1 MYLYINISKHST
13 FDRIA
18 KDKRIRMSA
27 NSYQIIVMGQKDNRL
42 IALKAAINARA
53 IDLGITPNEIAYIDE
68 SAFVDAYD
76 RKKPT
81 FGLYFSNQARTV
93 PTPLNRLKEDSI
105 AIAPIVTSKTKVA
118 IEVPDELQHI
128 NVIEVGVNGENISR
142 LASLVFENFRLL
154 RKERGIFISYRRKGS
169 QPLANRLYEELD
181 SRGFDVFID
190 IRSVPPAVDFQA
202 ELWHRMSNVDTIL
215 LIDTPGFREGRWTK
229 AELAQANLLGLQ
241 TLHLLWPGQ
250 TEDPRF
256 AFSRFVKLEST
267 DFSGPTP
274 GRGATL
280 KQAVIDNIC
289 DLAEVLRAEAMALRY
304 AHLVDNFCDAARDL
318 TFEPTVHPE
327 RWISVDL
334 SNDRSLVVVPTVG
347 CPTSDRINAIFNS
360 ISGHKDGDTA
370 IWAIYDSR
378 GLHENWVKHLQWLGG
393 HLPVKTISIAEA
405 PVALKG
411 LLT

>member
-1 MYLYINISKHST
+1 MPN
-13 FDRIA
+13 
-18 KDKRIRMSA
+18 
-27 NSYQIIVMGQKDNRL
+27 NSYQIIVMGQKDTRL
-42 IALKAAINARA
+42 ALLKSAVNARA
-53 IDLGITPNEIAYIDE
+53 IDLGINPNEIFYLDE
-68 SAFVDAYD
+68 SEFMGVYD

-81 FGLYFSNQARTV
+81 FGLYFGNQAKTV
-93 PTPLNRLKEDSI
+93 PIPLNRLEEDSI
-105 AIAPIVTSKTKVA
+105 IIAPIVTSKTNVA
-118 IEVPDELQHI
+118 VEIPDELQHI
-128 NVIEVGVNGENISR
+128 NAIEVGMSGDNISR
-142 LASLVFENFRLL
+142 LVSLVFETFRLL

-229 AELAQANLLGLQ
+229 AELAQANLLGIQ

-256 AFSRFVKLEST
+256 AFSRFVKLSVT

-280 KQAVIDNIC
+280 KQAVVDNIC
-289 DLAEVLRAEAMALRY
+289 DLAEMLRAEATAIRY
-304 AHLVDNFCDAARDL
+304 AHLVDNFCDAVRDL
-318 TFEPTVHPE
+318 NFEPSVQPE

-334 SNDRSLVVVPTVG
+334 RNGSSLAVVPTVG
-347 CPTSDRINAIFNS
+347 CPTSDRINTIFNS
-360 ISGHKDGDTA
+360 ISEHKADGTA
-370 IWAIYDSR
+370 IWAIYDNR
-378 GLHENWVKHLQWLGG
+378 GLHDNWVQHLQWLDG
-393 HLPVKTISIAEA
+393 HLPIRTIPVAEA
-405 PVALKG
+405 PNALKG